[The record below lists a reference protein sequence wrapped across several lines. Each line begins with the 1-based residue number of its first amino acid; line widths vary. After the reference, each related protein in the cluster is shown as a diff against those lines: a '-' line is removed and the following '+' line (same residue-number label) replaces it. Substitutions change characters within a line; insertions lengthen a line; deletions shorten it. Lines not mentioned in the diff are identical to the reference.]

1 MEILVAII
9 TGLIALIGTI
19 ITVSASSS
27 KTVREIG
34 EESALNDAEI
44 KGDIALV
51 RKDIANLTTQIERMQ
66 SLYSRVTALE
76 RRADVAKNK
85 LMTLADVVTD
95 LDRTCARKR
104 NFRSPEIVGTA
115 AAE

>member
-51 RKDIANLTTQIERMQ
+51 RKDIQNLTEQINKMQ
-66 SLYSRVTALE
+66 SLYTRVTALE
-76 RRADVAKNK
+76 RRADVEKK
-85 LMTLADVVTD
+85 QTD
-95 LDRTCARKR
+95 DACRCRDR
-104 NFRSPEIVGTA
+104 FRQDLRPQAQFPIP
-115 AAE
+115 